1 MNRFRLAC
9 KHYQY
14 RYLQAEKRSANIAVM
29 KVTLESTSKLV
40 MLKTSS
46 LADGILCRIWEGTTE
61 TGIRC
66 HAYIPSEIE
75 LQEQRPASAEID
87 WIPPRLGI

>member
-1 MNRFRLAC
+1 ML
-9 KHYQY
+9 
-14 RYLQAEKRSANIAVM
+14 AVM

-40 MLKTSS
+40 MLKTSA

-66 HAYIPSEIE
+66 HAYIPRIAAHKDQDLSQFEIE

-87 WIPPRLGI
+87 WLPPRLGI